1 MSILPQSLYGQIRA
15 MRFVRPERGAARP
28 GGVVTDEHLVR
39 EEVGVRSM
47 VVSGGVWLV
56 AGGWWLV
63 VGVQKPS
70 SCIHPRDRPVTVP
83 GRSGAGHSGSALAV
97 MAHQKGRQLLSV
109 ALVRR
114 VDVSC
119 YSVGQPGFCFGGEVL

>member
-1 MSILPQSLYGQIRA
+1 

-63 VGVQKPS
+63 AGGRGLGGWGLVAGGWSAEAVVMYPS
-70 SCIHPRDRPVTVP
+70 S
-83 GRSGAGHSGSALAV
+83 
-97 MAHQKGRQLLSV
+97 
-109 ALVRR
+109 
-114 VDVSC
+114 
-119 YSVGQPGFCFGGEVL
+119 